1 MKSAS
6 LIFSFFFVA
15 HCTGQ
20 ILNVENTKSIT
31 DKNRHFFLSQD
42 KSELNIG
49 NFATITSETKL
60 SYHNT
65 LNKNEFRFIAGYD
78 FRSQD
83 RRTLKSDL
91 VIHVRNNLHL
101 FKDPL
106 NSVFFFAQRGNSVPL
121 NMKLRAL
128 LGTGYRHN
136 LFKSDKSH
144 LDIAIGSFYEY
155 EDYESNNEVFT
166 ANNWRVNLNVF
177 SSFKISEKI
186 FIAQSA
192 YIQINALNT
201 GDLRILF
208 DPELIFNFSE
218 YFSFSVKSKTRYHS
232 TPYLSSLLLN
242 DTRIK
247 TGLNFIF

>member
-1 MKSAS
+1 MKSVS
-6 LIFSFFFVA
+6 LILSFLFVA

-42 KSELNIG
+42 KGELNIG
-49 NFATITSETKL
+49 NFATLTSETKL
-60 SYHNT
+60 SYQNT
-65 LNKNEFRFIAGYD
+65 INKNELRFIAGYD
-78 FRSQD
+78 YRSQD

-91 VIHVRNNLHL
+91 VIHLRNNLHL
-101 FKDPL
+101 FKDSL
-106 NSVFFFAQRGNSVPL
+106 NSVFFFAQRGNSMPL

-136 LFKSDKSH
+136 LYKGGKGH

-155 EDYESNNEVFT
+155 EDYESNDEVFT
-166 ANNWRVNLNVF
+166 ANNWRVNLNAF

-186 FIAQSA
+186 LIAQSA

-208 DPELIFNFSE
+208 DPELIFKFSE
-218 YFSFSVKSKTRYHS
+218 YFSFSVKGKTRYHT

-247 TGLNFIF
+247 TGLNLIF